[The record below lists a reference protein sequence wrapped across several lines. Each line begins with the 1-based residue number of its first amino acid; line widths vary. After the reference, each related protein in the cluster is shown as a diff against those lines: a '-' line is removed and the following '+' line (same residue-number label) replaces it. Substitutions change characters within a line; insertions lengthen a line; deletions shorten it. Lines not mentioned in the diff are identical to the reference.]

1 MPDRPNRT
9 DTDLLGIYLN
19 DHLAGA
25 TLGTERS
32 RSLAEAEAERDPAL
46 ADAVGPVSDEIAED
60 RAELLR
66 IMRSLDVP
74 VRRYKVVAGRLAERA
89 GRLKPNGRIVRR
101 SPLAPMLEL
110 ELLRLGVEG
119 KAAAWRTLRRLA
131 DTDAR
136 LDTVH
141 LDGLLGRA
149 DRQLQV
155 LEQLRLRQA
164 DETFQSRAEALTAG
178 QGARS

>member
-1 MPDRPNRT
+1 MYDRPTPT

-25 TLGTERS
+25 TLGTDRA

-46 ADAVGPVSDEIAED
+46 SDAVGPIADEIAED
-60 RAELLR
+60 RTALLR
-66 IMRSLDVP
+66 VMRSLDVP
-74 VRRYKVVAGRLAERA
+74 VRRYKLVAGRLAERM
-89 GRLKPNGRIVRR
+89 GRLKPNGRVVRR

-131 DTDAR
+131 DADDR
-136 LDTVH
+136 LDPGR
-141 LDGLLGRA
+141 LDGLLQRA
-149 DRQLQV
+149 ERQLET
-155 LEQLRLRQA
+155 LEQLRTRQVT
-164 DETFQSRAEALTAG
+164 ETFQPWGETSTSP
-178 QGARS
+178 QGARA

>member
-1 MPDRPNRT
+1 MHDRPNRT

-25 TLGTERS
+25 TVGTDRS

-46 ADAVGPVSDEIAED
+46 ADAVGPFSDESAED

-74 VRRYKVVAGRLAERA
+74 VRRYKIVAGRLAERA
-89 GRLKPNGRIVRR
+89 GRLKGNGRIVRR
-101 SPLAPMLEL
+101 SPLTPMVEL
-110 ELLRLGVEG
+110 EMLRLGVEG
-119 KAAAWRTLRRLA
+119 KAAVWRTLRRLA
-131 DTDAR
+131 DTDDR
-136 LDTVH
+136 LDPMH

-149 DRQLQV
+149 DRQLDT
-155 LEQLRLRQA
+155 LEQLRLRQV
-164 DETFQSRAEALTAG
+164 DETFTPRAEALVTA
-178 QGARS
+178 R